1 MSEPTRTLLEWVL
14 QRYPDT
20 PRTRAK
26 QWIEAGRVQI
36 DGRSHHRA
44 SEVLSDPG
52 ARLQLLSRHEAILDC
67 TTAWTIHPRLS
78 LLYLDSSLALVNKGP
93 GLLSVPAGDASISA
107 LSVLDDFLAGRLPS
121 RHAGTVPPVL
131 RRLRP
136 MPVHRLDQHT
146 SGLLC
151 FAMNPTARARLID
164 QVRRGRFTRDY
175 VAYVEGRPK
184 TPRGT
189 WRHRLELSEDEWEQK
204 VVPGRPPSSKRTKLA
219 EAITHYEVERE
230 YLSSQGLVVTKLRVR
245 LETGLRHQIRVQAAR
260 EGMPIVGDR
269 RYHPAYDRRK
279 RQNTTPV
286 VDFERQALHATR
298 LELEH
303 PQRLGTRLAW
313 NAPLPG
319 DLVQLEKNL
328 ASGRR

>member
-26 QWIEAGRVQI
+26 QWIEAGRVRI
-36 DGRSHHRA
+36 DGRSRYRA
-44 SEVLSDPG
+44 SETFPDPG
-52 ARLQLLSRHEAILDC
+52 SRFQLLPRHEAVLDC
-67 TTAWTIHPRLS
+67 TPAWEIHPRLS
-78 LLYLDSSLALVNKGP
+78 LLYLDSSLAVVDKGP
-93 GLLSVPAGDASISA
+93 GLLSVPAGDARISA
-107 LSVLDDFLAGRLPS
+107 LSVLGDFLAGRLPS

-131 RRLRP
+131 RRLHP

-164 QVRRGRFTRDY
+164 QVRSGRFTRDY
-175 VAYVEGRPK
+175 VAYVEGRPR
-184 TPRGT
+184 TPRGI

-204 VVPGRPPSSKRTKLA
+204 VVPGRAPASKATKQA

-230 YLSSQGLVVTKLRVR
+230 YLPSQGLVITKLRLR

-269 RYHPAYDRRK
+269 RYRPSSPHGI
-279 RQNTTPV
+279 RQPTPFWANV
-286 VDFERQALHATR
+286 ERQALHAIR
-298 LELEH
+298 LEMEH
-303 PQRLGTRLAW
+303 PQGPGSRRAW
-313 NAPLPG
+313 SAPLPG
-319 DLVQLEKNL
+319 DLVDLERKL
-328 ASGRR
+328 ARRSR